1 LIVSSLFMRSAEPAL
16 LYRRVQGPMDG
27 RELQHPAALLLSLAV
42 LARGLLDDPT

>member
-1 LIVSSLFMRSAEPAL
+1 MIVSSLFMRSAEPAL

-27 RELQHPAALLLSLAV
+27 RELQHPALLLSLAV